1 MRLPALRQLGSVD
14 LNAASP
20 SQTNLLPEYAIHNL
34 SDADFIYSGPVIATA
49 QLLLSRLGPQ
59 FGYHPA
65 DVARYN
71 VRFRNV
77 VLSRLSAERIQE
89 LCADGGLPAIAA
101 QVQQLRNAGAL

>member
-1 MRLPALRQLGSVD
+1 
-14 LNAASP
+14 
-20 SQTNLLPEYAIHNL
+20 
-34 SDADFIYSGPVIATA
+34 VIATA

-89 LCADGGLPAIAA
+89 LYAAGGLPAIAA
-101 QVQQLRNAGAL
+101 QVQQLRNAGAF